1 MTRWWFQIF
10 FLFIPT
16 WGRFPFWLI
25 FFKWVENHQLDD
37 DFEDDGEQKV
47 YWKFQNDF
55 WPHVGS
61 ENEGNPKAVVEA
73 KQVIPGGLIQMR
85 I

>member
-1 MTRWWFQIF
+1 MDW
-10 FLFIPT
+10 
-16 WGRFPFWLI
+16 
-25 FFKWVENHQLDD
+25 NHQLDD

-73 KQVIPGGLIQMR
+73 KQVIPVGLIQMR
-85 I
+85 ILKPTPCVSPSNPCFRPQPKQLAMDT